1 MTRNEMESNLS
12 TDREHYRTKDAYKV
26 ALLECFGAK
35 SKVVDDSDPEVIVF
49 ECSYSY
55 KNEDDCLAAFIN
67 QIHSGEPA
75 EVSEFAENLRNI
87 FRIIRD
93 TKLNRKRQQPVKAEV
108 ADAEHH

>member
-1 MTRNEMESNLS
+1 MTRNEMQSNLS

-35 SKVVDDSDPEVIVF
+35 SKVIDDSDPEVIVF
-49 ECSYSY
+49 ECYYPY

-67 QIHSGEPA
+67 RIHSGEPS
-75 EVSEFAENLRNI
+75 EVSAFAENLRNI

-93 TKLNRKRQQPVKAEV
+93 TKLNRKQQQSVKEEV
-108 ADAEHH
+108 VDAKH